1 LHEIAERLNLH
12 GTFQQMY
19 LPKEVISV
27 SEKDFETNMQLIE
40 GFESLDEI
48 DAVYHNMNV
57 E

>member
-1 LHEIAERLNLH
+1 
-12 GTFQQMY
+12 MY